1 MVKKK
6 THHRKK
12 KVVQPKEDKDVVY
25 VKIDSALTLRR
36 DILESAIDL
45 TTLLKRW
52 ESYKVIRELK
62 FQEIKKLKKL
72 MTQIEKEFGKF
83 VKDLPKADLY
93 KEKRI
98 VEDKEVEKVVV
109 QRDSGLS
116 EIDRELAEIKNKL
129 ANLRV

>member
-6 THHRKK
+6 AKPRKK

-25 VKIDSALTLRR
+25 VKIDSALSLRKA
-36 DILESAIDL
+36 ILEGAIDI

-62 FQEIKKLKKL
+62 LQEIKKLKKL
-72 MTQIEKEFGKF
+72 MNQIDKEFGRF

-93 KEKRI
+93 KKKKV
-98 VEDKEVEKVVV
+98 VEDRVEEKVVV
-109 QRDSGLS
+109 QKDTGLS
-116 EIDRELAEIKNKL
+116 EIDRELATIKDKL